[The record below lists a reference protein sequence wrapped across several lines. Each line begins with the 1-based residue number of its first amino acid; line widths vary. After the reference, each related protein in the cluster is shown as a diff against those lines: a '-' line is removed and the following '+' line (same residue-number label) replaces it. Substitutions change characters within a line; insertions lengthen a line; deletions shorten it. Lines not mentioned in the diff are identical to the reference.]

1 MKYIYISIFF
11 ILNLFI
17 SNNVIADQSVIKELQ
32 KGGKIVFIRHSLAPG
47 NGDPDNIDL
56 KKCDTQRNLNQEGI
70 EQSKK
75 IGILFSNNNILID
88 KVLSSEWCRCK
99 ETAKIAFDD
108 YSTNSFLNSFYS
120 SKYAKNKDKQIK
132 ELNNYIKK
140 YKSNENLILVT
151 HYVLISEVLNYRP
164 SSGEIVVSDKNFN
177 MIGSIEINY

>member
-75 IGILFSNNNILID
+75 LENYLKKIIFKLIKCYLVNGVD
-88 KVLSSEWCRCK
+88 
-99 ETAKIAFDD
+99 AKILQD
-108 YSTNSFLNSFYS
+108 LPLIIMKP
-120 SKYAKNKDKQIK
+120 SK
-132 ELNNYIKK
+132 
-140 YKSNENLILVT
+140 V
-151 HYVLISEVLNYRP
+151 
-164 SSGEIVVSDKNFN
+164 
-177 MIGSIEINY
+177 

>member
-70 EQSKK
+70 DQSKK
-75 IGILFSNNNILID
+75 IGKLFKDNNIKID

-99 ETAKIAFDD
+99 DTAKFAFKNFEVF
-108 YSTNSFLNSFYS
+108 SSLNSFYD
-120 SKYAKNKDKQIK
+120 AKFADNKEEQIK
-132 ELNNYIKK
+132 NLKK
-140 YKSNENLILVT
+140 YVKEWKGEDNLVLIT
-151 HYVLISEVLNYRP
+151 HYVVILAVLDKGT
-164 SSGEIVVSDKNFN
+164 SSGEILISNNNFKTL
-177 MIGSIEINY
+177 GSIIIK

>member
-75 IGILFSNNNILID
+75 LENYLKTIIFKLIKCYLVNGVD
-88 KVLSSEWCRCK
+88 
-99 ETAKIAFDD
+99 AKILQD
-108 YSTNSFLNSFYS
+108 LPLIIMKP
-120 SKYAKNKDKQIK
+120 SK
-132 ELNNYIKK
+132 
-140 YKSNENLILVT
+140 V
-151 HYVLISEVLNYRP
+151 
-164 SSGEIVVSDKNFN
+164 
-177 MIGSIEINY
+177 

>member
-75 IGILFSNNNILID
+75 IGKLFKDNNIQID

-99 ETAKIAFDD
+99 DTAKFISKNYKTFNA
-108 YSTNSFLNSFYS
+108 LNSFFS
-120 SKYAKNKDKQIK
+120 AKFQKNKEKQILDLIK
-132 ELNNYIKK
+132 YLENWESKNN
-140 YKSNENLILVT
+140 LVLVT
-151 HYVLISEVLNYRP
+151 HYVVILEMLNKP
-164 SSGEIVVSDKNFN
+164 VSSGEIIVTDRKLNILGN
-177 MIGSIEINY
+177 ITKY

>member
-75 IGILFSNNNILID
+75 LENYLAIIIFKLIKSYLVNGVD
-88 KVLSSEWCRCK
+88 
-99 ETAKIAFDD
+99 AKILQD
-108 YSTNSFLNSFYS
+108 LPLIIMKP
-120 SKYAKNKDKQIK
+120 SK
-132 ELNNYIKK
+132 
-140 YKSNENLILVT
+140 V
-151 HYVLISEVLNYRP
+151 
-164 SSGEIVVSDKNFN
+164 
-177 MIGSIEINY
+177 

>member
-75 IGILFSNNNILID
+75 IGKLFSENNIQID

-99 ETAKIAFDD
+99 DTAKYAFQQ
-108 YSTNSFLNSFYS
+108 YQTFSGLNSFYQEKFY
-120 SKYAKNKDKQIK
+120 KYKDKQIK
-132 ELNNYIKK
+132 NLKK
-140 YKSNENLILVT
+140 FILEWNSEKNLVLVT
-151 HYVLISEVLNYRP
+151 HFVVISEIFNVGI
-164 SSGEIVVSDKNFN
+164 SSGEMIVSDKNYKIFGN
-177 MIGSIEINY
+177 IIVK

>member
-47 NGDPDNIDL
+47 NGDPDYIDL
-56 KKCDTQRNLNQEGI
+56 TKCDTQRNLNQEGI

-75 IGILFSNNNILID
+75 IGKLFKENKIQID

-99 ETAKIAFDD
+99 DTAKHAFGD
-108 YSTNSFLNSFYS
+108 FKEFVALNSTFQSPYD
-120 SKYAKNKDKQIK
+120 KNEDKQLK
-132 ELNNYIKK
+132 ELYDYVNKWDGTNKNLVFFNFSIKIHLTYIF
-140 YKSNENLILVT
+140 I
-151 HYVLISEVLNYRP
+151 
-164 SSGEIVVSDKNFN
+164 
-177 MIGSIEINY
+177 

>member
-75 IGILFSNNNILID
+75 IGKLFRENNIQIE

-99 ETAKIAFDD
+99 DTAKYAFQQ
-108 YSTNSFLNSFYS
+108 YQTFSGLNSFYQEKFY
-120 SKYAKNKDKQIK
+120 KYKDEQIK
-132 ELNNYIKK
+132 NLKK
-140 YKSNENLILVT
+140 FILEWNSEKNLVLVT
-151 HYVLISEVLNYRP
+151 HFVVISEIFDVGV
-164 SSGEIVVSDKNFN
+164 SSGEMIVSDKNYKIYGN
-177 MIGSIEINY
+177 INVK

>member
-17 SNNVIADQSVIKELQ
+17 SNTVIADQSVIKELQ

-75 IGILFSNNNILID
+75 IGKLFRENNIKIE

-99 ETAKIAFDD
+99 DTAKYAFQQ
-108 YSTNSFLNSFYS
+108 YQTFKGLNSFYQEKFY
-120 SKYAKNKDKQIK
+120 KYKDDQIK
-132 ELNNYIKK
+132 NLKK
-140 YKSNENLILVT
+140 FILEWDGEKNLIFVT
-151 HYVLISEVLNYRP
+151 HFVVISEIFNIGV
-164 SSGEIVVSDKNFN
+164 SSGEMIVSDKNYKIYGN
-177 MIGSIEINY
+177 IIVK

>member
-75 IGILFSNNNILID
+75 IGKLFRENNIQID

-99 ETAKIAFDD
+99 DTAKYAFQQ
-108 YSTNSFLNSFYS
+108 YHTFSGLNSFYQEKFY
-120 SKYAKNKDKQIK
+120 KYKDEQIK
-132 ELNNYIKK
+132 NLKK
-140 YKSNENLILVT
+140 FILKWDSEKNLVLVT
-151 HYVLISEVLNYRP
+151 HFVVISEIFNVGV
-164 SSGEIVVSDKNFN
+164 SSGEMIVSDKNYKIYGN
-177 MIGSIEINY
+177 IIAK

>member
-17 SNNVIADQSVIKELQ
+17 SNNVVADQSVIKELQ

-75 IGILFSNNNILID
+75 IGKLFSDNNIQID
-88 KVLSSEWCRCK
+88 KFEKDIHTIKHILSHQ
-99 ETAKIAFDD
+99 TLFI
-108 YSTNSFLNSFYS
+108 SFHIINT
-120 SKYAKNKDKQIK
+120 KDK
-132 ELNNYIKK
+132 LNNGVEISSLTNFTLPVPIIKFIDK
-140 YKSNENLILVT
+140 CLI
-151 HYVLISEVLNYRP
+151 
-164 SSGEIVVSDKNFN
+164 
-177 MIGSIEINY
+177 

>member
-56 KKCDTQRNLNQEGI
+56 TNCDTQRNLNQEGI

-75 IGILFSNNNILID
+75 IGKLFKENNIQID

-99 ETAKIAFDD
+99 ETASIAFKK
-108 YSTNSFLNSFYS
+108 YETKNFLNSFFS
-120 SKYAKNKDKQIK
+120 AKFANNKKKQIIDFDK
-132 ELNNYIKK
+132 FISTWDL
-140 YKSNENLILVT
+140 SLI
-151 HYVLISEVLNYRP
+151 HISEPTRP
-164 SSGEIVVSDKNFN
+164 
-177 MIGSIEINY
+177 

>member
-75 IGILFSNNNILID
+75 IGKLFKDNNIKID

-99 ETAKIAFDD
+99 DTAKIAFGN
-108 YSTNSFLNSFYS
+108 YETKNFLNSFYDEQFS
-120 SKYAKNKDKQIK
+120 ENKGKQILDFQK
-132 ELNNYIKK
+132 FIKNWD
-140 YKSNENLILVT
+140 YTGNLVLVT
-151 HYVLISEVLNYRP
+151 HYVVISEILDLAT
-164 SSGEIVVSDKNFN
+164 SSGEIVITDANLKFL
-177 MIGSIEINY
+177 GSLEIN

>member
-17 SNNVIADQSVIKELQ
+17 SNTVIADQSVIKELQ

-56 KKCDTQRNLNQEGI
+56 RKCDTQRNLNQEGI

-75 IGILFSNNNILID
+75 IGKLFTENNIQID

-99 ETAKIAFDD
+99 DSAKYAFQQ
-108 YSTNSFLNSFYS
+108 YQTFKGLNSFYQEKFY
-120 SKYAKNKDKQIK
+120 KYKDKQIK
-132 ELNNYIKK
+132 NLKK
-140 YKSNENLILVT
+140 FILEWNSEKNLVLVT
-151 HYVLISEVLNYRP
+151 HFVVISEIFNVGV
-164 SSGEIVVSDKNFN
+164 SSGEMIVSDKNYKILGN
-177 MIGSIEINY
+177 IIVK